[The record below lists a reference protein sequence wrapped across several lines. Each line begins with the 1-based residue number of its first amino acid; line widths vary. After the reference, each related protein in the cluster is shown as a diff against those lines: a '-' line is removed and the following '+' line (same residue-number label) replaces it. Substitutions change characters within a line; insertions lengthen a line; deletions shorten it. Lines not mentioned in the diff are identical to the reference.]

1 MTYLIVGLAVLIAYY
16 ALCAWLV
23 YGRGPFRLA
32 YNPYIAWFIR
42 RLGMAA
48 MTIGARGYVAHPS
61 YLFGQVKLKAHEY
74 VHYQQW
80 FRSPFTFL
88 PRYLFRLARYGYRNH
103 PDEIDARKGK

>member
-1 MTYLIVGLAVLIAYY
+1 MTYLIVGLAVLVAYY

-23 YGRGPFRLA
+23 YGRGSFKLA

-61 YLFGQVKLKAHEY
+61 YLFGQSKLFIHERE
-74 VHYQQW
+74 HYRQW
-80 FRSPFTFL
+80 FKNPFSFL
-88 PRYLFRLARYGYRNH
+88 PRYLFLLARHGYKAH
-103 PDEIDARKGK
+103 PDEIDARKAK